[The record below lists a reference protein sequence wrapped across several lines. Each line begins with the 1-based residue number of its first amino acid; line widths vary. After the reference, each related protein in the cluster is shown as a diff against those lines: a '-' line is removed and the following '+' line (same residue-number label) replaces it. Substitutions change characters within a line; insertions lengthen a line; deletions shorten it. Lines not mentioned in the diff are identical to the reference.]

1 MCLKGPLPSGLLGI
15 MRGFVALQSELSSD
29 AIMGRRFF
37 FWTGNIR
44 EVLVTL
50 VLAFAI
56 LQGSGWSSNWLSID
70 MLGYRGLFWTI
81 LDDNR
86 LVLTTVE
93 YIGLY

>member
-1 MCLKGPLPSGLLGI
+1 

-50 VLAFAI
+50 VWL
-56 LQGSGWSSNWLSID
+56 LQYCKDQAGLQIGSQ
-70 MLGYRGLFWTI
+70 
-81 LDDNR
+81 
-86 LVLTTVE
+86 
-93 YIGLY
+93 